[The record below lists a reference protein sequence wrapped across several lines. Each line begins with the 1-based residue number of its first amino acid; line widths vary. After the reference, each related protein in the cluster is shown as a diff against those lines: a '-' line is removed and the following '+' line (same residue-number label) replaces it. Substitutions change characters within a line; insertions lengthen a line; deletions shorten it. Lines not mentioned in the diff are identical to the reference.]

1 MSIRILIADDHAAF
15 VERTRNF
22 LDHEPGMKVV
32 AAAVN
37 GQEAVQLAQELEPDV
52 VLMDISMPKMNGIE
66 ATKRID
72 KKMPH
77 TKVLCLT
84 VHSEKQFVSAMF
96 RAGVVG
102 YVLKDGPFEELSK
115 AISLAHEGKRYV
127 SPQIAQYVND
137 VNRSL

>member
-22 LDHEPGMKVV
+22 LDHEPGMGVV
-32 AAAVN
+32 AAAAN

-66 ATKRID
+66 ATKRIE
-72 KKMPH
+72 KKNPH

-84 VHSEKQFVSAMF
+84 VHSEKHFVSAMF
-96 RAGVVG
+96 RAGAVG
-102 YVLKDGPFEELSK
+102 YVLKDAPFEELTR
-115 AISLAHEGKRYV
+115 AISLAREGKRYI
-127 SPQIAQYVND
+127 SPQVAQYVEEKQ
-137 VNRSL
+137 